1 MKIKKQVTAPNLFA
15 PVDHESHNAGHLI
28 DHGLITD
35 VCDTGFPLYTPIGS
49 AILENIEA
57 VLAKQA
63 RDAGFDHMRI
73 PNAMRTDV
81 LEKGQAIG
89 DQFRSKLMTLTGDL
103 KDYHVMATPEMLF
116 VQWAKQY
123 QLSHNQLP
131 VQLYYL
137 DELHR
142 QMHYTK
148 GSLISR
154 QIRIFGGFSVEKA
167 AAPGAVHQGSL
178 LVRDFVSA
186 SLSALSLQHHIEEQH
201 KGNDFEFFYICPT
214 DRKTQEGENL
224 VLPGINSAERVKAYS
239 LGMVYNYPMD
249 GEWKLRY
256 RDANNSNKKPSLLTF
271 GFCSHRILYCMMIDK
286 HDDKGFNFP
295 KNVRPFDAV
304 IVPDSDAT
312 IEQAEE
318 IYRRL
323 RERFNTAS
331 TAAGDK
337 VALDER
343 TKISVQQRSN
353 FADYIGAG
361 IKVIVSRDKYAAF
374 DRQGN
379 ALCTNKDAGT
389 FMEMLQHHTI

>member
-15 PVDHESHNAGHLI
+15 HADHENHNVGHLI

-57 VLAKQA
+57 VLAQQA
-63 RDAGFDHMRI
+63 REAGFDHMRI
-73 PNAMRTDV
+73 PNAMRTET

-131 VQLYYL
+131 IQLYYL

-154 QIRIFGGFSVEKA
+154 QIRIFGGFSAEKA
-167 AAPGAVHQGSL
+167 AEPGVVHPGSL
-178 LVRDFVSA
+178 LIRDFVAA
-186 SLSALSLQHHIEEQH
+186 SLSALSLPHHIEEQY
-201 KGNDFEFFYICPT
+201 KGNDFEFFYICPM

-224 VLPGINSAERVKAYS
+224 VLPSISSAERVKAYS

-249 GEWKLRY
+249 GGWKLRY
-256 RDANNSNKKPSLLTF
+256 RNENNHNRKPSLLTF

-286 HDDKGFNFP
+286 HDDKGFNLP

-304 IVPDSDAT
+304 IIPDVNTA
-312 IEQAEE
+312 IAPAEE

-323 RERFNTAS
+323 CERFNTAS
-331 TAAGDK
+331 TVAGNR

-353 FADYIGAG
+353 FADYIGAAV
-361 IKVIVSRDKYAAF
+361 KVVVGKDKYAAF

-379 ALCTNKDAGT
+379 ALCANSDAGT
-389 FMEMLQHHTI
+389 FLGMLQHHKI